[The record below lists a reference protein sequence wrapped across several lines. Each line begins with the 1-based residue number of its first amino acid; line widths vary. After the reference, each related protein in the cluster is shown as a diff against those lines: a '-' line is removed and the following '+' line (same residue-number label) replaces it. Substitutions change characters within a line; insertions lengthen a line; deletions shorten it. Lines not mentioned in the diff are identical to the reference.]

1 MRINLGP
8 SERDIRSLSGLIL
21 LALGLFAPLTPMGRV
36 IVDAL
41 AAVLIL
47 TATLGWCP
55 LYALLHI
62 NTRGHR
68 HDLHHRHRPAAPR

>member
-8 SERDIRSLSGLIL
+8 SERDIRSLFGSIL
-21 LALGLFAPLTPMGRV
+21 LGFGLFAPLTPAGRV

-62 NTRGHR
+62 STRDH
-68 HDLHHRHRPAAPR
+68 HHPPHHRRRAAPR